1 MALGRRP
8 ATPDPERVAIDAL
21 GFLAADPERLD
32 RFLALTGLVPETI
45 RASVRDPAFLAAVLG
60 HVMSDE
66 RLLLAFSD
74 ENRLRPEA
82 IGQAHRALGGGSGEF
97 A

>member
-8 ATPDPERVAIDAL
+8 STPDPERVAIDAL
-21 GFLAADPERLD
+21 GFIAADPERLD

-45 RASVRDPAFLAAVLG
+45 RASVRDPAFLTAVLG

-82 IGQAHRALGGGSGEF
+82 LAQAQRALAGANGEL